1 VKHGVVVKAL
11 HTYEK
16 VRLLVCVDEGS
27 YRDGYGLLRTTQPFM
42 EMVRAF
48 YKGTESSTVG
58 NLSITLPLGGNIRDA
73 EF

>member
-1 VKHGVVVKAL
+1 
-11 HTYEK
+11 
-16 VRLLVCVDEGS
+16 
-27 YRDGYGLLRTTQPFM
+27 M